1 MATNREVI
9 TTALRM
15 LGVIDA
21 HSSASAEDAALG
33 LTELN
38 DLMEDLS
45 GEGIDLGYPPQDN
58 VSEDFPLDDNVTA
71 AVKPLLAMYLMVHF
85 PSQQVPDALPIR
97 AANAM
102 KRLQRRAVL
111 GTMEEASL
119 TNMPLGE
126 TSPGV
131 YNILTDE

>member
-9 TTALRM
+9 TAALRM

-21 HSSASAEDAALG
+21 YSAATAEDAALG

-38 DLMEDLS
+38 DLMEELA
-45 GEGIDLGYPPQDN
+45 GAGIDLGYPPQDN
-58 VSEDFPLDDNVTA
+58 LSEDFPLDDNTA
-71 AVKPLLAMYLMVHF
+71 AAIKPLLAMHLLVYF

-102 KRLQRRAVL
+102 KRLQRVAVL
-111 GTMEEASL
+111 DNREEASL

>member
-21 HSSASAEDAALG
+21 HSSATAEDATLG
-33 LTELN
+33 LSELN
-38 DLMEDLS
+38 DLMEDLA
-45 GEGIDLGYPPQDN
+45 GDGIDLGYPPQDN
-58 VSEDFPLDDNVTA
+58 LSEEFPLDDRTTA
-71 AVKPLLAMYLMVHF
+71 AIKPLLAMYLMVHF
-85 PSQQVPDALPIR
+85 PSQQVPPSLPIR
-97 AANAM
+97 AEGAK
-102 KRLQRRAVL
+102 KRLQRDGVL
-111 GTMEEASL
+111 ANMEEASL

>member
-15 LGVIDA
+15 LGVIDG
-21 HSSASAEDAALG
+21 HSAATAEDAALG

-58 VSEDFPLDDNVTA
+58 LSEDFPML
-71 AVKPLLAMYLMVHF
+71 VHF

-97 AANAM
+97 AANSM

>member
-71 AVKPLLAMYLMVHF
+71 AVKPLLAMRDE
-85 PSQQVPDALPIR
+85 PW
-97 AANAM
+97 
-102 KRLQRRAVL
+102 RLQH
-111 GTMEEASL
+111 
-119 TNMPLGE
+119 PH
-126 TSPGV
+126 
-131 YNILTDE
+131 

>member
-38 DLMEDLS
+38 DLMEDLA
-45 GEGIDLGYPPQDN
+45 GDGIDLGYPPQDN
-58 VSEDFPLDDNVTA
+58 LSEDFPLSSGVTSA
-71 AVKPLLAMYLMVHF
+71 IKPLLAMYLLTHF
-85 PSQQVPDALPIR
+85 PSQQVPDSLPKR
-97 AANAM
+97 ADKAH
-102 KRLQRRAVL
+102 KRLQRDGVL
-111 GTMEEASL
+111 ATMEEASL

>member
-1 MATNREVI
+1 
-9 TTALRM
+9 
-15 LGVIDA
+15 
-21 HSSASAEDAALG
+21 
-33 LTELN
+33 
-38 DLMEDLS
+38 
-45 GEGIDLGYPPQDN
+45 
-58 VSEDFPLDDNVTA
+58 
-71 AVKPLLAMYLMVHF
+71 
-85 PSQQVPDALPIR
+85 
-97 AANAM
+97 M

>member
-21 HSSASAEDAALG
+21 HSSATAEDAALG

-38 DLMEDLS
+38 DLMEDLA
-45 GEGIDLGYPPQDN
+45 GDDIDLGYPPQDN
-58 VSEDFPLDDNVTA
+58 LSEDFPLDASTTA
-71 AVKPLLAMYLMVHF
+71 AIKPLLAMYLLVHF
-85 PSQQVPDALPIR
+85 PSQQVPPSLPIR
-97 AANAM
+97 AENAM
-102 KRLQRRAVL
+102 KRLRRASVL
-111 GTMEEASL
+111 ANRETSSL

-126 TSPGV
+126 SGPGV